1 MQYYYSNPN
10 YVGYQ
15 QNGTTAQAVVPGSYP
30 VNRVNAY
37 NNPYCNVNA
46 IPAQGSGGFV
56 NPTQVSGMQ
65 QNFVG
70 QITYAAPTNPMVMQE
85 PVRDYY
91 NWKLTN
97 NIHPRTPDEEDYYC
111 NYYNNTIYPA
121 QVNAFRQ
128 QVAVSQYQNQNA
140 NYRYGCGGYNSDNIT
155 LNYNPNGYGYGSM
168 YNPQEMYRRRM
179 EYEKQQQ
186 ENQLKILKKISI
198 TAFKV
203 LGYDEEEAFSL
214 TEDIYEGKRFKE
226 EEKRRIDRLKEN
238 PVRVRVIRVETKEVI
253 CEGNWPVDEKKKSN
267 FRFDPEH
274 DYRFDYARNYMI
286 SKQPQIEWVVYN
298 RHAEYFNK
306 MIDKYKHI
314 GFVEFMNNEGYKLV
328 REVRDRERLKQQQWN
343 ITHSYNRD
351 HYNQLLAKYEN
362 KDSPYNDGIYGMI
375 NKFGFGGEMVLDES
389 DGFHYD
395 AKTNSISITC
405 PKDFSKYSD
414 ENMRKEAE
422 KQTRRRVAF
431 YNLVLQKCPDLVN
444 MQNPPDLVGR
454 GGPVG

>member
-128 QVAVSQYQNQNA
+128 QVAVSQYQNQNQ
-140 NYRYGCGGYNSDNIT
+140 T
-155 LNYNPNGYGYGSM
+155 
-168 YNPQEMYRRRM
+168 
-179 EYEKQQQ
+179 
-186 ENQLKILKKISI
+186 
-198 TAFKV
+198 FKV
-203 LGYDEEEAFSL
+203 
-214 TEDIYEGKRFKE
+214 EDIIKDEFPPAKLREIKE
-226 EEKRRIDRLKEN
+226 IADSEESK
-238 PVRVRVIRVETKEVI
+238 ETKLQKIDEVI
-253 CEGNWPVDEKKKSN
+253 QKTGVEV
-267 FRFDPEH
+267 
-274 DYRFDYARNYMI
+274 I
-286 SKQPQIEWVVYN
+286 SS
-298 RHAEYFNK
+298 
-306 MIDKYKHI
+306 
-314 GFVEFMNNEGYKLV
+314 
-328 REVRDRERLKQQQWN
+328 
-343 ITHSYNRD
+343 T
-351 HYNQLLAKYEN
+351 LAKIITN
-362 KDSPYNDGIYGMI
+362 LMGI
-375 NKFGFGGEMVLDES
+375 F
-389 DGFHYD
+389 
-395 AKTNSISITC
+395 
-405 PKDFSKYSD
+405 
-414 ENMRKEAE
+414 
-422 KQTRRRVAF
+422 
-431 YNLVLQKCPDLVN
+431 
-444 MQNPPDLVGR
+444 
-454 GGPVG
+454 